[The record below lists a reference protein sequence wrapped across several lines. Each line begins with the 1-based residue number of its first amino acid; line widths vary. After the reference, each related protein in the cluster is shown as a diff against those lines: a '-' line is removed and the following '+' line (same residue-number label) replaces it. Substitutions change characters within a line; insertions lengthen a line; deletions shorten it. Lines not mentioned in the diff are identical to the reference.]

1 MEFLLNFARVFSG
14 MIEIFFLVSIGVLFS
29 KLKLVDKQG
38 LRALSAL
45 TINLFLPCLI
55 FNHLIQYF
63 SFTSPRD
70 WWIYP
75 VLGVGVSALGFI
87 VGSAVCAIDRSIKE
101 KAEFICLIAFQNCG
115 YLPLILVASI
125 YPDEISREMFTRIFL
140 FIQGFNIVFW
150 GFGIQFLHPGE
161 RRFQFKKIFSPPL
174 VALIIS
180 MLFIAANMKPFMP
193 ASVMRVTE
201 LLGNCTLPVALL
213 SLGIILAE
221 AMSIQVIIRK
231 SFFLKVLFSKL
242 IVMPVIALGIVLF
255 FKLPEFIALLLL
267 IEAVMPSAI
276 NLGVVSFYQRAKY
289 GLIGRALLITHL
301 FAVVSI
307 PFFLA
312 LLSLRYKFY

>member
-1 MEFLLNFARVFSG
+1 MEFLLNFGRVFSG
-14 MIEIFFLVSIGVLFS
+14 MIEIFFIVCIGVLFS

-45 TINLFLPCLI
+45 TINLFLPCFI
-55 FNHLIQYF
+55 FNHLIHYF

-75 VLGVGVSALGFI
+75 LLGVGVSALGFI
-87 VGSAVCAIDRSIKE
+87 VGSAICAVDRSLKDKE
-101 KAEFICLIAFQNCG
+101 EFICLIAFQNCG

-125 YPDEISREMFTRIFL
+125 YPHEISREMFTRIFL

-150 GFGIQFLHPGE
+150 GFGIQFLRPGE
-161 RRFQFKKIFSPPL
+161 RRFQFKKIFSPPFL
-174 VALIIS
+174 SLIIS
-180 MLFIAANMKPFMP
+180 MLFIAFNLKPFVP
-193 ASVMRVTE
+193 DSVMRVTE
-201 LLGNCTLPVALL
+201 LLGNCTLPIALV

-221 AMSIQVIIRK
+221 VMWTQVIIRK
-231 SFFLKVLFSKL
+231 SFFLKVILSKL
-242 IVMPVIALGIVLF
+242 IVMPVIMLGIIIF
-255 FKLPEFIALLLL
+255 FKLPAFIALLLL

-289 GLIGRALLITHL
+289 GLIGRALLLTHL
-301 FAVVSI
+301 FGIISI

-312 LLSLRYKFY
+312 LLSLRYEF